1 MVAED
6 KYKHFFMAY
15 TVILLFGVLAFC
27 ANIHSAY
34 AYHGYAL
41 ANQPNNIQRGDA
53 PFTKTSDMAC
63 VKSDILQS
71 DFYPSFP
78 SRAFT
83 VSYWMKV
90 QSNKDNQADVTGSH
104 T

>member
-1 MVAED
+1 MAAED

-27 ANIHSAY
+27 ANIQSAY
-34 AYHGYAL
+34 AYHGYAF

-71 DFYPSFP
+71 DVYPSFQ

-83 VSYWMKV
+83 VSYWMRV
-90 QSNKDNQADVTGSH
+90 QSNKDNQADTAGSH